1 MLPEVPGEA
10 RRRHGGDLGGRSGVH
25 VFGEVAVH
33 VATHAVQSRKPA
45 EDVMWTRV
53 GAPASPFHFR
63 EREVVRLDPA
73 GRLDVHATF
82 PTGRPFD
89 DGVKLVVPAV
99 RIDPCGQTGH
109 ERRVEPAAHAIRRKE
124 VRIDGAHPGRQAGSQ
139 HGVRMN
145 ARVPAPQWK
154 QQFESAA
161 RGHEL
166 APVAALDREQVA
178 EGDAGRFA
186 SPRFSEAWQSVGLG
200 CLGVALVGRGVGSVC
215 VA

>member
-1 MLPEVPGEA
+1 MLDPSLCQPAREGRPDMLPEVPGEA

-89 DGVKLVVPAV
+89 DGVNSSSPPYGSTRVGKPVTNAASN
-99 RIDPCGQTGH
+99 
-109 ERRVEPAAHAIRRKE
+109 RRPTRSAGRKSVSTE
-124 VRIDGAHPGRQAGSQ
+124 HTQAD
-139 HGVRMN
+139 R
-145 ARVPAPQWK
+145 PAPSTA
-154 QQFESAA
+154 SA
-161 RGHEL
+161 
-166 APVAALDREQVA
+166 
-178 EGDAGRFA
+178 
-186 SPRFSEAWQSVGLG
+186 
-200 CLGVALVGRGVGSVC
+200 
-215 VA
+215 